1 MQGGSI
7 LTICKLHPSM
17 RPPMV
22 RPGDDNELGAQDV
35 GTLNLALATG
45 RINAVQY
52 MQAMGMLQESFQ
64 AAQREAENTATAHE
78 CPFNLIAMLHQ
89 SLDVYAKDL
98 DEETLFVVSQTFK
111 ALSDP
116 TRIRILNLLFLK
128 EYSVN
133 DIAENLHLRQSTVSH
148 QLRFLKNLRLVKYRR
163 EGTTL
168 YYSHDDSH
176 VMNML
181 KETIDHACHH

>member
-1 MQGGSI
+1 MEEDE
-7 LTICKLHPSM
+7 T
-17 RPPMV
+17 V
-22 RPGDDNELGAQDV
+22 DN
-35 GTLNLALATG
+35 N
-45 RINAVQY
+45 
-52 MQAMGMLQESFQ
+52 
-64 AAQREAENTATAHE
+64 
-78 CPFNLIAMLHQ
+78 
-89 SLDVYAKDL
+89 KDL

-168 YYSHDDSH
+168 YYSHDDAH